1 MNPEQKINFE
11 SYRRMVDQVLIDI
24 KPYIRTEG
32 EQLLGSLLAQVMV
45 KANLVADEHIELKK
59 AYKDLRIGY
68 DEIKN
73 LVFELSK
80 KQKEINGYNTKQF
93 KNIRR
98 KLA

>member
-1 MNPEQKINFE
+1 MNPEQKINFD

-59 AYKDLRIGY
+59 AYKDLREGY
-68 DEIKN
+68 DELKN

>member
-1 MNPEQKINFE
+1 MNPEQKITFD

-32 EQLLGSLLAQVMV
+32 EQLLGSLLAQVMI
-45 KANLVADEHIELKK
+45 KSNLVADEHIELKK

-68 DEIKN
+68 DEMKN

-80 KQKEINGYNTKQF
+80 KQKEINGNNTKQF
-93 KNIRR
+93 RNLR
-98 KLA
+98 KKLS

>member
-1 MNPEQKINFE
+1 MNPEQKINFD

-59 AYKDLRIGY
+59 AYKDLREGY
-68 DEIKN
+68 DEMKN
-73 LVFELSK
+73 LVFEISK
-80 KQKEINGYNTKQF
+80 KQQEINAQNTKRF
-93 KNIRR
+93 RNINK
-98 KLA
+98 KLP

>member
-1 MNPEQKINFE
+1 VNPEQKINFD

-59 AYKDLRIGY
+59 AYKDLREGY
-68 DEIKN
+68 DELKN

>member
-1 MNPEQKINFE
+1 MNPEQKINFD

-45 KANLVADEHIELKK
+45 KSNLVADEHIELKK
-59 AYKDLRIGY
+59 AYTDLRQGY
-68 DEIKN
+68 DEMKN

-80 KQKEINGYNTKQF
+80 KQREINASNNKRF
-93 KNIRR
+93 RNIN
-98 KLA
+98 KKMP

>member
-1 MNPEQKINFE
+1 MNPEQKITFD

-32 EQLLGSLLAQVMV
+32 EQLLGSLLAQVMI
-45 KANLVADEHIELKK
+45 KSNLVADEHIELKK

-68 DEIKN
+68 DEMKN

-80 KQKEINGYNTKQF
+80 KQKEINGNNTKQF
-93 KNIRR
+93 RNIKKR
-98 KLA
+98 LP

>member
-1 MNPEQKINFE
+1 MNPEQKINFD

-59 AYKDLRIGY
+59 AYKDLREGY
-68 DEIKN
+68 DEMKN
-73 LVFELSK
+73 LIFELSK
-80 KQKEINGYNTKQF
+80 KQKEINGHNTKQF
-93 KNIRR
+93 KNIRK
-98 KLA
+98 KLP

>member
-1 MNPEQKINFE
+1 MNPEQKINFD

-24 KPYIRTEG
+24 KPYIHSEG

-68 DEIKN
+68 DEMKN

-80 KQKEINGYNTKQF
+80 KQREINASNNKRF
-93 KNIRR
+93 RNIN
-98 KLA
+98 KKMP

>member
-1 MNPEQKINFE
+1 MTTEKINFD

-59 AYKDLRIGY
+59 AYKDLREGY
-68 DEIKN
+68 DELKN